1 MKAVI
6 FDCFGVFVVDSYSRH
21 LSELDRID
29 PEKAQRARD
38 INRATNRGYIS
49 SQEAN
54 DELSKLFNVS
64 SDKLTSAEVLDERLI
79 EFAKS
84 LKPVY
89 KIALLSNVSS
99 KSYLVG
105 KFDNYNIDE
114 LFDVVVASGDEGIIK
129 PDERIYK
136 ITAERL
142 GVLPEE
148 CIMVDD
154 IEDFCL
160 AAEEVGMKSVHFKST
175 SQLIEDITLLID
187 SGDGRD

>member
-49 SQEAN
+49 IQEAN

-64 SDKLTSAEVLDERLI
+64 SDELTSAEVLDERLI

-136 ITAERL
+136 ITAGRL

>member
-54 DELSKLFNVS
+54 DELSKLFNIS
-64 SDKLTSAEVLDERLI
+64 SDELTSAEVLDERLI

-114 LFDVVVASGDEGIIK
+114 LFDVVVASGDEGVIK

>member
-21 LSELDRID
+21 LSELDRVD

-54 DELSKLFNVS
+54 DELSKLFNIS
-64 SDKLTSAEVLDERLI
+64 SDELTSAEVLDERLI

-105 KFDNYNIDE
+105 KFDNYDIDE
-114 LFDVVVASGDEGIIK
+114 LFDVVVASGDEGVIK

-142 GVLPEE
+142 GVPPEE
-148 CIMVDD
+148 CVMVDD

-175 SQLIEDITLLID
+175 SQLIEDIMLLID
-187 SGDGRD
+187 SGDSRD